1 MFGEARQF
9 RHGYTI
15 RSLAEC
21 ISVQPLIQSMRE
33 LFDSKASP
41 WRWCGKLVAVPPFAY
56 QGRTMQ
62 AIIES
67 AHTVSKARFSIFRS
81 IR

>member
-1 MFGEARQF
+1 MKEWLGKVFGEARQF

-33 LFDSKASP
+33 LFD
-41 WRWCGKLVAVPPFAY
+41 F
-56 QGRTMQ
+56 
-62 AIIES
+62 
-67 AHTVSKARFSIFRS
+67 
-81 IR
+81 